1 MVDEKSQSSTKLM
14 AVPKEEQE
22 DSGLE
27 ISNLSQIRAPQ
38 DFNIEVKKVWV
49 HIPVG
54 RPPKQEFFRV
64 RPGDEW
70 CETLGLYEKRS
81 DWGRET
87 SVVLPSMYDILTGEF
102 SIYKVILAVTR
113 RDKPYVWPI
122 KLPGSDGR
130 HNTWH
135 STALEAAEIAK
146 KKWLRLQPNHDVGA
160 YDVLVAENQNF
171 DPRWPDLTFLELI
184 NIAFK
189 GRVIKD
195 PDHHIIQE
203 LRGAV

>member
-1 MVDEKSQSSTKLM
+1 MTEKKDQPELAAVSTEK
-14 AVPKEEQE
+14 QE
-22 DSGLE
+22 DNGLD
-27 ISNLSQIRAPQ
+27 ISNLSEIRAPQ
-38 DFNIEVKKVWV
+38 DFNVEVKKVWV

-54 RPPKQEFFRV
+54 RPPKQEFIRV

-70 CETLGLYEKRS
+70 SDTLGLYEKS
-81 DWGRET
+81 CEWGREIY
-87 SVVLPSMYDILTGEF
+87 VVLPAMYDILTGEF
-102 SIYKVILAVTR
+102 SIYKVVLAVTR

-122 KLPGSDGR
+122 KLPGPDGR

-146 KKWLRLQPNHDVGA
+146 YKWIRLQPNQDVGA
-160 YDVLVAENQNF
+160 YDVLVAEKQTYAAQ
-171 DPRWPDLTFLELI
+171 WPDLTFLEII

-189 GRVIKD
+189 GRIIRD

>member
-1 MVDEKSQSSTKLM
+1 MADEKNQPQLA
-14 AVPKEEQE
+14 AVSKEEQQK
-22 DSGLE
+22 DNNGLE
-27 ISNLSQIRAPQ
+27 ISNLSEIRAPQ
-38 DFNIEVKKVWV
+38 DFNVEVKKHWI

-54 RPPKQEFFRV
+54 RPPKQEFIRV
-64 RPGDEW
+64 RPGDGW
-70 CETLGLYEKRS
+70 SDTLGLYEKRS
-81 DWGRET
+81 EWGREIY
-87 SVVLPSMYDILTGEF
+87 VVLPSMYDTLTGEF

-146 KKWLRLQPNHDVGA
+146 EKWIRLQPNQDVGA
-160 YDVLVAENQNF
+160 YDVLVAENQTYA
-171 DPRWPDLTFLELI
+171 PQWPGLTFLEII

-189 GRVIKD
+189 GRIIGD

-203 LRGAV
+203 LRGAL